1 MALQSSRVEAR
12 DRAFVIHNDQSLD
25 VSCPGEAH
33 ECESGHSVH
42 LRASSEEQVLQ
53 SRSRAEKA
61 TETHHSSVLTFRG
74 RHAQQLLCH
83 LEQMSTIE

>member
-1 MALQSSRVEAR
+1 MALQSSGVEAR
-12 DRAFVIHNDQSLD
+12 GWTFVIHNDQSLD

-53 SRSRAEKA
+53 SRS
-61 TETHHSSVLTFRG
+61 VLTS
-74 RHAQQLLCH
+74 Q
-83 LEQMSTIE
+83 